1 MKKNNLK
8 VFIAFLILSFLFLFS
23 CKQQESMKEYIE
35 RGFSR
40 PTIEDVHFTKEKTGN
55 MDKIYVPSEEEIE
68 IQFEIKNRYNKEL
81 AGEVELP
88 QDKNALFEKA
98 PYIKELTATKMV
110 IALKFKTEAEPK
122 KANNFF
128 GESVGITVKIF
139 EKNTGRFLNSRAITA
154 NCNTAPPSMKIEDI
168 EYKAETD
175 EYIVTLPKEEGIHKD
190 LREVH
195 FTLSSDYGKPA
206 AEPKVMSI
214 ANISEQG
221 TKHTLK
227 IKGGENWQLD
237 SPSGQ
242 RTIKAIVYDKAG
254 LRSDEKNRKTTRYFT
269 TINLKPDKTTVT
281 LTEARNG
288 VPIPKI
294 VELEEFFKGDNWQ
307 KETGYS
313 VAYTSATPNGFVY
326 DSETK
331 TLKHPSPTAET
342 TYQVTVALTQGSLHS
357 TPVTKTFEI
366 TVVADN
372 KTSVKTTITDA
383 TTYGPDDPNTPN
395 APLKLQFTDSNLSSA
410 ADPLNSSI
418 QVITVSVPYTG
429 QATVLGVALEADSAL
444 CKGKDGHDANG
455 TDWEDVWE
463 KGYGITLGEY
473 GGSTKEIKFTII
485 AADGHTTQYYT
496 LKFERENPINVTLKF
511 EEENLYQG
519 SKTEAKMDW
528 GYVAENFSFTVTGEN
543 SAKEKI
549 KVGKNKAVKFDIT
562 AKEGVKITE
571 AKSSLGNP
579 PHGVITI
586 SSDGKSISQSL
597 NATEDFT
604 LTVKL
609 APEASIK
616 WENYNSS
623 DGYTDGKIVCTRPN
637 ETDSTGITSDLHKIY
652 AVKKGSSIKCRVKVS
667 DAENK
672 FVEMWKVN
680 GNNVISTDSDFALN
694 EDKTELTIKNAKKD
708 YVVSVVMNTF
718 CKVNIKLKEGDQAL
732 TDHDCVIKVKRG
744 TETLNPTNNAENQ
757 KVYEY
762 KKIKPGETL
771 TFTATPKAS
780 STYEIEKWTYNET
793 GVTQSQDLGTGAGN
807 ERTLQIDKNMD
818 INVILKKK
826 DVSLTVEFEKAGHN
840 YLLGAKNIS
849 VSPEAILTDT
859 SGLTGNKY
867 IYKVKSGTKVK
878 LTVTKKENA
887 KIPYGIRE
895 WREKKSNDTFEQ
907 ITDSEGKYEREIVV
921 TKNTDLQIALINQY
935 TFKFKKL
942 TDDTDDGQMKITDTN
957 NTELVAVGCPSNF
970 EQTVQ
975 TDKTQVKFE
984 VTGLS
989 ADKLVVSYKKEGTED
1004 RSFFNNSTGMWKT
1017 EGTVSNLTPGDV
1029 FEVVVA
1035 KVKRIQLSVLNFD
1048 NNSYTGNFGLTIKK
1062 ESNGTDHMLFP
1073 DRPSNN
1079 DIKIT
1084 SNNRFDMYIT
1094 KDTQIKFNMTLPN
1107 GHEIGAW
1114 REGTHDLSNTEL
1126 NDIDKE
1132 DKVLI
1137 GKKTA
1142 TYTCADYNN
1151 LELNACIREYETVEL
1166 DFDMS
1171 KLSTIQGGNLSSV
1184 NVDGISIEASGRE
1197 ALTNTPIDLVVNKNK
1212 AEIRTRVRKGSKI
1225 KIKATAKKDDP
1236 KLYFAYWDIIPKG
1249 ESKYKREYKAEPNY
1263 EITLNE
1269 NYSIIGNYTDGLIVV
1284 VHNVREE
1291 DKNAPGNFPL
1301 SVSTG
1306 EWKLGRTR
1314 IRRIQYDSTYMGTD
1328 EKKKFPPVET
1338 DLDYTSENMSTS
1350 SGDRLV
1356 PLLEDKN
1363 TPPDHRVILIS
1374 NINDQIRGIQLILE
1388 EHPSDV
1394 GFAHWRYSFGGDGDD
1409 TPKYD
1414 TTNPN
1419 APGKP
1424 SQSGTSVRLGGRK
1437 NVNLPFFG
1445 VLHLWLYKA
1454 TKTQTP

>member
-8 VFIAFLILSFLFLFS
+8 VFIAFLILSFLFMLS

-40 PTIEDVHFTKEKTGN
+40 PTIEDVHFTKEKTGD

-110 IALKFKTEAEPK
+110 IALKFKAEAEPK

-227 IKGGENWQLD
+227 IKGGESWQLD

-326 DSETK
+326 DSKTK

-383 TTYGPDDPNTPN
+383 TRYDPDDPNTPN

-418 QVITVSVPYTG
+418 QVITVSVPYTD

-455 TDWEDVWE
+455 TDWEDVWK
-463 KGYGITLGEY
+463 KGYGITLGKY
-473 GGSTKEIKFTII
+473 GGNTKEIKFTII
-485 AADGHTTQYYT
+485 AADGYTTQYYT

-528 GYVAENFSFTVTGEN
+528 GYVVENFSFTATGEN
-543 SAKEKI
+543 SAKEKTI

-562 AKEGVKITE
+562 AEEGVKITE
-571 AKSSLGNP
+571 AKSNLGNP
-579 PHGVITI
+579 PHDVITI

-623 DGYTDGKIVCTRPN
+623 DGYADGKIVCTRPN
-637 ETDSTGITSDLHKIY
+637 ETDSTDITSDLHKIY
-652 AVKKGSSIKCRVKVS
+652 AVKKGSSIKCSVKVS

-694 EDKTELTIKNAKKD
+694 PEKTELTIKNAQKD
-708 YVVSVVMNTF
+708 YVVSVVLKEF
-718 CKVNIKLKEGDQAL
+718 CKVNVKLKEGDQAL

-793 GVTQSQDLGTGAGN
+793 GVTPSQDLGTGAGN

-849 VSPEAILTDT
+849 VLPEAILTDT

-907 ITDSEGKYEREIVV
+907 ITGSEGKYEREIIV

-942 TDDTDDGQMKITDTN
+942 TDDTDGGQMKITDTN
-957 NTELVAVGCPSNF
+957 NAELVAVGCPSNF

-989 ADKLVVSYKKEGTED
+989 TDKLVVSYKKEGTED
-1004 RSFFNNSTGMWKT
+1004 RSFFDNSTGMWKT

-1035 KVKRIQLSVLNFD
+1035 KVKRIQLSVRNFD
-1048 NNSYTGNFGLTIKK
+1048 NNSYTGNFELTIKK

-1073 DRPSNN
+1073 DRPNN
-1079 DIKIT
+1079 KDIKIT
-1084 SNNRFDMYIT
+1084 FNNRFDMYIT

-1114 REGTHDLSNTEL
+1114 REGVYDLSNTEL
-1126 NDIDKE
+1126 NDINKE

-1137 GKKTA
+1137 GKKPA

-1171 KLSTIQGGNLSSV
+1171 KLSTIENGGLSTV
-1184 NVDGISIEASGRE
+1184 NVEGISIEASVI
-1197 ALTNTPIDLVVNKNK
+1197 NTLINLVVDKNN
-1212 AEIRTRVRKGSKI
+1212 AEKRIRVRKGSKI
-1225 KIKATAKKDDP
+1225 KIKATAKKDTDP
-1236 KLYFAYWDIIPKG
+1236 KLYFAYWDIIHKG
-1249 ESKYKREYKAEPNY
+1249 NEHKIEYRSEPTD
-1263 EITLNE
+1263 EITLNGD
-1269 NYSIIGNYTDGLIVV
+1269 YSIRGNYTDGLIVV
-1284 VHNVREE
+1284 VHNVREN
-1291 DKNAPGNFPL
+1291 DKIVPGNFPP

-1314 IRRIQYDSTYMGTD
+1314 IRRIQYNSSIVSSN
-1328 EKKKFPPVET
+1328 ENNKFEPVTT

-1350 SGDRLV
+1350 SNDRLV
-1356 PLLEDKN
+1356 PLLEEKN
-1363 TPPDHRVILIS
+1363 TPLDGRMILIS
-1374 NINDQIRGIQLILE
+1374 NINKDPIRGIQLILE
-1388 EHPSDV
+1388 EHPSEV
-1394 GFAHWRYSFGGDGDD
+1394 GYAHWRYSFGGDGDD
-1409 TPKYD
+1409 TPEYD

-1424 SQSGTSVRLGGRK
+1424 SQIGTSVRLGGRK

-1454 TKTQTP
+1454 TRTP